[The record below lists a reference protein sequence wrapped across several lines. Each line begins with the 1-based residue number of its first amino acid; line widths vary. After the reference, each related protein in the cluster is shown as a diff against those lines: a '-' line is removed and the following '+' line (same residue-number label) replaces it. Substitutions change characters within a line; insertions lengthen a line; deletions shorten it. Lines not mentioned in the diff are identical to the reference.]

1 MKLYVTMALVGAVIA
16 LAAAGA
22 LLLAG
27 RRTEGKVTA
36 AAIAGGMGICLV
48 MFALCLAYF
57 TI

>member
-1 MKLYVTMALVGAVIA
+1 MKLYVTMALAGAVIA
-16 LAAAGA
+16 LVAASA
-22 LLLAG
+22 LLLSR

-36 AAIAGGMGICLV
+36 AAVAGGMGICLV

>member
-1 MKLYVTMALVGAVIA
+1 MKLYVALALAGAVIA
-16 LAAAGA
+16 LVTAGA
-22 LLLAG
+22 LLLG
-27 RRTEGKVTA
+27 RRRTESKVTA